1 MSTTQWF
8 YRTGD
13 TECGPVAVDELRFLV
28 QSGKILRST
37 MVRSSDSARWL
48 PLLETNVVTAV
59 GTALKRPSGRSAPP
73 ARFQKKSVTS
83 TETEAT
89 GANTSGANATSVP
102 PVPPQHSQK
111 SDDRRKIAAGIG
123 LGLLMLL
130 LTWFLWPQEDD
141 PSGMAGTGSG
151 SGSGDFGT
159 EQASADGSSE
169 NPVGDGIATESS
181 VTTAGQDSQ
190 LATNAATA
198 DSSSNDSSASDS
210 AADATSAARAIDAAT
225 AEDEQMGIES
235 DVIAEDEPGLA
246 TGADDASRFS
256 VSAPGETTFFGI
268 RGAGRRFAYVVDCS
282 GSMQGE
288 PLVRAK
294 QELLESINKLP
305 AHVEFRIVFFDDLA
319 YQFPTSGEFSN
330 ADQDSREAA
339 ENWVTGINSGGG
351 TNVKI
356 GMSSVLST
364 GKNPDSVFLLTDGQ
378 FEDDT
383 PQYLKS
389 INRDKARVNTIAFVT
404 NLGEPLLRRIASDN
418 RGDFRFVP

>member
-1 MSTTQWF
+1 MSSTQWF
-8 YRTGD
+8 YRKGD

-28 QSGKILRST
+28 QSEKILRST

-48 PLLETNVVTAV
+48 PLLETNVLTAV

-83 TETEAT
+83 TETEAA

-102 PVPPQHSQK
+102 PVLPQHSQK

-130 LTWFLWPQEDD
+130 LIWFVWPQEDD

-151 SGSGDFGT
+151 SGSGDVGP

-169 NPVGDGIATESS
+169 NPAGDGIADESS
-181 VTTAGQDSQ
+181 VTTADQDSQ
-190 LATNAATA
+190 LATNAVTA
-198 DSSSNDSSASDS
+198 DSSSNDSSALDT
-210 AADATSAARAIDAAT
+210 AADATSAAGAIDAAT

-235 DVIAEDEPGLA
+235 DVVTEDESGLA
-246 TGADDASRFS
+246 TGVDDASRFS

-339 ENWVTGINSGGG
+339 KNWVTGVNSGGG

-364 GKNPDSVFLLTDGQ
+364 GKKPDSVFLLTDGQ

-383 PQYLKS
+383 PQYVKS